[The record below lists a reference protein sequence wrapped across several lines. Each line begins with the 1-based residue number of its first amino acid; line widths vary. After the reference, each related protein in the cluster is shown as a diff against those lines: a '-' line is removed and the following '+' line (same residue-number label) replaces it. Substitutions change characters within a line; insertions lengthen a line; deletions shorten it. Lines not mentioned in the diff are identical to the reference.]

1 MNDVIGLP
9 FEVFWGLMIWLGM
22 LGAIFLS
29 MFVSKIVPPFI
40 RDLRARRRAET
51 ETAPKGR
58 YVELRDQ
65 VERASRGV
73 V

>member
-1 MNDVIGLP
+1 MSDFIQEHP
-9 FEVFWGLMIWLGM
+9 FIFRSAMIWLGM
-22 LGAIFLS
+22 LCAIFLS

-58 YVELRDQ
+58 YSDVQDSIRRAQ
-65 VERASRGV
+65 V
-73 V
+73 